1 MFHPRFRLA
10 ICSAF
15 IFAGIAAGQRSVSH
29 DQSPRQA
36 LIEMLSGGEAPFKKH
51 LTLEMQ
57 SKLQNLMKGSPDNAP
72 SPLLALT
79 GAKSSGANRFQS
91 FDIGPILFAFSNP
104 DEHERYEIE
113 IDSDEQR
120 GDEDAMALSL
130 HLVRNG
136 VEREIPVGLKIFA
149 RLKRQAGTWRLTA
162 VNLNASLPVGD
173 PRILEKSW
181 WGPTLSAAAGASEE
195 TSAASAVVIDERPK
209 MNPLRAV
216 RMIGMAENLYAQMH
230 PGAGYTCNLSNL
242 VNIGKGMDE
251 EGMYKFMDAEF
262 AGGLYNGYRFTLIG
276 CDHTPARAFRVIAE
290 PVAGHGKA
298 YCSDNTNNLRAADDG
313 RGTTCLA
320 AGKIARK

>member
-10 ICSAF
+10 ICSMLV
-15 IFAGIAAGQRSVSH
+15 FAGAAAGQRAVYE
-29 DQSPRQA
+29 QSPRQA

-57 SKLQNLMKGSPDNAP
+57 SKLQNMMKGSPDNAP
-72 SPLLALT
+72 SPLQLLA
-79 GAKSSGANRFQS
+79 GANSPGNSKMQS
-91 FDIGPILFAFSNP
+91 FDIGPILFAFNNP
-104 DEHERYEIE
+104 QEHERYEVE
-113 IDSDEQR
+113 IDSEEPR
-120 GDEDAMALSL
+120 GEEDTMGLSL
-130 HLVRNG
+130 HLVRSG
-136 VEREIPVGLKIFA
+136 VEREIPVGLKLVVK
-149 RLKRQAGTWRLTA
+149 LKRQTGVWRLNA
-162 VNLNASLPVGD
+162 VTMTTTLPVGD

-181 WGPTLSAAAGASEE
+181 WEPALAAAAGASDE
-195 TSAASAVVIDERPK
+195 TAATSAVVIDERPK

-216 RMIGMAENLYAQMH
+216 RMIGMAENLYVQMH

-262 AGGLYNGYRFTLIG
+262 AGGLYNGYRFTITG
-276 CDHTPARAFRVIAE
+276 CERPPARMFRVIAE
-290 PVAGHGKA
+290 PVGGRGKA

-313 RGTTCLA
+313 RGTTCLV

>member
-15 IFAGIAAGQRSVSH
+15 IFAGIAAGQRAMH

-57 SKLQNLMKGSPDNAP
+57 SKLQNLMKSSPDNAP

-79 GAKSSGANRFQS
+79 GAKSAGANQFQS
-91 FDIGPILFAFSNP
+91 FDIGPILFSFNNP
-104 DEHERYEIE
+104 DEHERYEVE
-113 IDSDEQR
+113 IDSEDQR
-120 GDEDAMALSL
+120 GEEDTMELSL

-136 VEREIPVGLKIFA
+136 VEREIPVGLKILA
-149 RLKRQAGTWRLTA
+149 RLKRQAGIWRLTT

-181 WGPTLSAAAGASEE
+181 WGPTLSAVADTSEE
-195 TSAASAVVIDERPK
+195 TAASSAVVIDERPK

-230 PGAGYTCNLSNL
+230 PSAGYTCNLSNL

-262 AGGLYNGYRFTLIG
+262 AGGLYNGYRFTLMG
-276 CDHTPARAFRVIAE
+276 CDHAPARAFRVIAE

-313 RGTTCLA
+313 RGATCLA